1 MKRLLWLAAFCTLW
15 PGQNAGWWMR
25 EPLRW
30 VQTNLREVDSA
41 SDPLKL
47 VEEAARFRAN
57 VLHVNLGGIVATYP
71 TAIQFHHRSRHLPP
85 GKDFF
90 GEVLRAAHARG
101 IRVVGRFDFS
111 KLHQDAFEAHPEWF
125 FRQAD
130 GSPVIYHGLHSTCI
144 NSAWYRNEAPRILA
158 EALERYEVDGLF
170 FNMFGNQS
178 RDYSGRFVGH
188 CHCQECRRRFR
199 AEYGTEL
206 PEDLDDPRYREFM
219 SRSSREV
226 ASAFGRL
233 IHEKRPT
240 AGYFNYLDEWTDG
253 IMSESNTAL
262 DRPLPSWPYTSSD
275 NVNRAR
281 NSQPSKM
288 SVNLCMQF
296 VDYAWRHAT
305 VPAAE
310 IVTRLWQNVA
320 HGGAMAFAINGTWDQ
335 PDRLAVEAARPVFA
349 WAAENERY
357 YVGQEPAARVI
368 LLNRGS
374 RENYR
379 GLFRL
384 LSELHVPFS
393 VASNVDWVGRRTVDL
408 VVSPDASTRGLEPY
422 LAKGGRLLTAAASPG
437 SETVRGYL
445 RVRQPDRF
453 PSLPVTSL
461 LMLNGPFTRLPADPE
476 AALTLV
482 PDSVFGP
489 PEYIHADLKDTA
501 VPALASGDDGRVVR
515 LPFDL
520 GSMYHRFSL
529 PSHAAMFKDVLWAV
543 LPVRQIETNAHP
555 LVEMSLMRQPDRLLL
570 HLINLSGHS
579 QTAWFAPLPMEAID
593 ISVEGSYSAARAV
606 RLGRSLPVT
615 RSNGR
620 TAFQLPRLADYELV
634 ELAVQ
639 K

>member
-1 MKRLLWLAAFCTLW
+1 
-15 PGQNAGWWMR
+15 MR

-30 VQTNLREVDSA
+30 AQTNLREVDSG

-71 TAIQFHHRSRHLPP
+71 TGIRFHHRSRYLQP

-90 GEVLRAAHARG
+90 GEVLRAAHAKG

-111 KLHQDAFEAHPEWF
+111 KIHQDAFEAHPEWL
-125 FRQAD
+125 FRKAD
-130 GSPVIYHGLHSTCI
+130 GSPVIYHGLYSTCI
-144 NSAWYRNEAPRILA
+144 NSTWYREEAPRILA
-158 EALERYEVDGLF
+158 EALERYDVDGLF

-178 RDYSGRFVGH
+178 RDYSGNFVGH
-188 CHCQECRRRFR
+188 CHCQECQRLFR
-199 AEYGTEL
+199 AAYGADL
-206 PEDLDDPRYREFM
+206 PKDLNDPRYREFM
-219 SRSSREV
+219 FSSSREV
-226 ASAFGRL
+226 ASAFGKL
-233 IHEKRPT
+233 IHEKRPK
-240 AGYFNYLDEWTDG
+240 AGYFNYIDEWTDG

-262 DRPLPSWPYTSSD
+262 DRPLPLWPYTSSD

-281 NSQPSKM
+281 NSQPLKM
-288 SVNLCMQF
+288 PVNLCMQF

-320 HGGAMAFAINGTWDQ
+320 YGGAMALAINGTWDQ
-335 PDRLAVEAARPVFA
+335 QDSLAVEAARPVFA

-357 YVGQEPAARVI
+357 YVGQKPAARVI
-368 LLNRGS
+368 LLNRGA

-393 VASNVDWVGRRTVDL
+393 VASNLDWVGRRTVDL
-408 VVSPDASTRGLEPY
+408 VVAPEADISGLEQY
-422 LAKGGRLLTAAASPG
+422 LAKGGKLLTVAASPG

-445 RVRQPDRF
+445 RVRQPERF
-453 PSLPVTSL
+453 PGLPLTKL
-461 LMLNGPFTRLPADPE
+461 LMLNGPFTRLPEDPK
-476 AALTLV
+476 APLTLV
-482 PDSVFGP
+482 PDSIFGP

-501 VPALASGDDGRVVR
+501 VPALVSAENGRVVR
-515 LPFDL
+515 LPFNL
-520 GSMYHRFSL
+520 GAMYHRFSL
-529 PSHAAMFKDVLWAV
+529 PSHAAMFKDVLWPM
-543 LPVRQIETNAHP
+543 LPVKQIETNAHP
-555 LVEMSLMRQPDRLLL
+555 LVEMSLMRQPDRVLL

-579 QTAWFAPLPMEAID
+579 QTAWFPPLPMDAID
-593 ISVEGSYSAARAV
+593 VSVEGSYNSARAV
-606 RLGRSLPVT
+606 RLGRTLPVSS
-615 RSNGR
+615 SNGR
-620 TAFQLPRLADYELV
+620 TAFQLPRLADYELI